1 MRIAVV
7 SDEHFPW
14 SGADTEVIV
23 STAAALGDAGAQVCL
38 VVPRLRGRVPSAA
51 EVCAYYGVH
60 ASFSL
65 LTLPGWPWPNRRLR
79 LEKIVHGLRAPLA
92 AAVASADVV
101 LSRDLLPLLVAEARG
116 LPWCFETYRRHGEE
130 KPWLRRLLGPRRLV
144 HGLGAVAHSEAARA
158 DLVGLGFAE
167 EAVVMARPG
176 LTPAALSP
184 ELAPAE
190 ARVRSG
196 LTSSMPLVGYA
207 GNVDPS
213 KGLDEFLAVARLV
226 PEARFV
232 VIGGGPSSLAGLRRA
247 AAREGLANVS
257 FIGHVPVA
265 RVAEHLQ
272 ALDVLLVPGRYR
284 NRRPL
289 PVVDRL
295 VPAGIPG
302 TPLKLYGYLAAGRA
316 IVAADQPWN
325 REILVHDRNALLVAA
340 GEPRPMAEAVRQL
353 LRDHDLARRL
363 GSTARAD
370 AQQYTWSARAR
381 ILLAFFAERLDAR
394 AHARA

>member
-1 MRIAVV
+1 
-7 SDEHFPW
+7 
-14 SGADTEVIV
+14 
-23 STAAALGDAGAQVCL
+23 
-38 VVPRLRGRVPSAA
+38 
-51 EVCAYYGVH
+51 
-60 ASFSL
+60 
-65 LTLPGWPWPNRRLR
+65 
-79 LEKIVHGLRAPLA
+79 
-92 AAVASADVV
+92 
-101 LSRDLLPLLVAEARG
+101 
-116 LPWCFETYRRHGEE
+116 
-130 KPWLRRLLGPRRLV
+130 
-144 HGLGAVAHSEAARA
+144 
-158 DLVGLGFAE
+158 
-167 EAVVMARPG
+167 
-176 LTPAALSP
+176 LSP

-190 ARVRSG
+190 ARVRCG

-232 VIGGGPSSLAGLRRA
+232 VIGGDPSSVAGLRRA

-295 VPAGIPG
+295 VSAGIPG

-325 REILVHDRNALLVAA
+325 RELLVHDRNALLVPA
-340 GEPRPMAEAVRQL
+340 GEARPMAEAVRQL
-353 LRDHDLARRL
+353 LHDHDLARRL
-363 GSTARAD
+363 GSAARAD

-381 ILLAFFAERLDAR
+381 TLLAFFAERLEAR
-394 AHARA
+394 AHAQA